1 MRKAGVPNFLKALP
15 LVCAAACTG
24 QGARETASEPVIP
37 ETKMAPNS
45 PVTPASGPAVG
56 DLPFADGQ
64 SFATLDQYL
73 AHLRKLGAS
82 DIPFYEEVEPG
93 VYQVMAGRAGLQP
106 QRYTREELERRF
118 GFRRD

>member
-1 MRKAGVPNFLKALP
+1 
-15 LVCAAACTG
+15 
-24 QGARETASEPVIP
+24 
-37 ETKMAPNS
+37 MAPN
-45 PVTPASGPAVG
+45 PPAAAPGGAVG

-64 SFATLDQYL
+64 SFASLDQYL

-93 VYQVMAGRAGLQP
+93 VYQVMSGRAGLQP

-118 GFRRD
+118 GFRRN